1 MKLWIRVDAALPR
14 DPEVA
19 ELAACIGVKKTEA
32 IGLLTC
38 VWSAIAEHRP
48 SGDVSGISPATLE
61 DWALFEPRGKVKRG
75 TFAAQ
80 FTRLFTRDGFVR
92 GWTDRQGKL
101 IERMEKDRKRK
112 QQPPEPSTENPQ
124 SFHGNSAPTER
135 NGTEQ
140 YGTEESTTTTAHADL
155 RAKLPDEYRPDL
167 DAFMRGIGAADRQ
180 LSWIKSIESHLAGDR
195 PPRVNGETVGRCI
208 RQFVG
213 NGDRPNW
220 RLFERYLQ
228 TESATNGR
236 PVLVRAN
243 DGKGEGLLLIGE
255 LRSKRIHHAAPQGS
269 GVYVIPRPEYDS
281 LPQHQRRAIDAI
293 GGLHKIAN
301 APDEQFPILASQ
313 FAQILTAA
321 QKPTTEDAVA

>member
-112 QQPPEPSTENPQ
+112 QQSAEPSTEIPQ

-140 YGTEESTTTTAHADL
+140 DEEATTYNNDKSAL
-155 RAKLPDEYRPDL
+155 LAKLPANYRPDVEALLRSLGSITAQYSWVRSLEAKL
-167 DAFMRGIGAADRQ
+167 DGMHPPKVSPELLGRAIRQ
-180 LSWIKSIESHLAGDR
+180 L
-195 PPRVNGETVGRCI
+195 NGNNEK
-208 RQFVG
+208 
-213 NGDRPNW
+213 PNW
-220 RLFERYLQ
+220 KRFEGYLRE
-228 TESATNGR
+228 TP
-236 PVLVRAN
+236 PVLAIPRSAPT
-243 DGKGEGLLLIGE
+243 DAKAEGLLIVGE
-255 LRSKRIHHAAPQGS
+255 LRSKRVHHRAPESGAA
-269 GVYVIPRPEYDS
+269 GVYVIARSEIEGKPE
-281 LPQHQRRAIDAI
+281 PVRRAVDAI
-293 GGLHKIAN
+293 GGLGKIAN
-301 APDEQFPILASQ
+301 ISDDKFSILAAQ
-313 FAQILTAA
+313 FAAMYVAA
-321 QKPTTEDAVA
+321 INKSTEAQVA